1 MRHYLNAVER
11 KRYIRVATHPT
22 NWSNIYQKICLLT
35 HTFKSDKQD
44 ILPYTADCAIELF
57 SDFNLKFKTLK
68 KYAIIKQILLY
79 VLYFDEINQIWL
91 IYHPEVIP

>member
-1 MRHYLNAVER
+1 MQLKER
-11 KRYIRVATHPT
+11 DIFIRVATHPT

-35 HTFKSDKQD
+35 HTIKSDKQD

-57 SDFNLKFKTLK
+57 SDFNLKFKNLK

-79 VLYFDEINQIWL
+79 VCL
-91 IYHPEVIP
+91 IHKVHLRR